1 MIFLTVKYKCCFG
14 EQYLKNNVIT
24 LILAVSN
31 IFNCYCCSVTKSCPT
46 LHNPMDYSMSGFPVH
61 HRLLEFAQVS
71 VIESVTPS
79 NHLILC
85 HPLLLLSSVFCSIR
99 VFSNKSAIGIRWPK
113 YWGFNFSISSSNEYL
128 GLISFRSDWI
138 YLLAVQGTFKSLLQQ
153 HSSKASIFQY
163 SAFFTVQFSHPEN
176 WMWMSLL
183 SSLSTWLL
191 ERPLPWLSAPLLAK
205 WYLYFLTHCLGLS

>member
-1 MIFLTVKYKCCFG
+1 MIFLTVKYKCRFG

-85 HPLLLLSSVFCSIR
+85 HPLLLLSSVFRSIR
-99 VFSNKSAIGIRWPK
+99 VFP
-113 YWGFNFSISSSNEYL
+113 ISQ
-128 GLISFRSDWI
+128 
-138 YLLAVQGTFKSLLQQ
+138 LLALGGQSIEGSTS
-153 HSSKASIFQY
+153 AS
-163 SAFFTVQFSHPEN
+163 V
-176 WMWMSLL
+176 
-183 SSLSTWLL
+183 
-191 ERPLPWLSAPLLAK
+191 LPMNI
-205 WYLYFLTHCLGLS
+205 